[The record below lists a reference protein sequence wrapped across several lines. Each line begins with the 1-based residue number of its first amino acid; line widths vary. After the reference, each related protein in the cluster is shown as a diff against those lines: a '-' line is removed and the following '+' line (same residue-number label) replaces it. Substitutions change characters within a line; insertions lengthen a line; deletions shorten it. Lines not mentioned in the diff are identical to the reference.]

1 MKNKLLYTLYILLFV
16 VAGHSILSAQSIVH
30 LDDVLSSVIDNSFAV
45 TQAKGQ
51 KETVDANYNF
61 YQSQLKPSL
70 SLRGSIP
77 NYSKTFSPVVQPD
90 GTISFTS
97 IKQSNSSLSLL
108 ATQVLQSTGGTLFL
122 NSDLQR
128 FDDFSLVEHAKQY
141 NGNPIRLGIQ
151 QPLFGFNP
159 WKYQKNIQSLLVEE
173 SLLDYNISVEE
184 ALGTATDLYFNILI
198 AKQNL
203 EIAKT
208 NQLVNEKLL
217 SITEE
222 RLILGKVSRD
232 EKLQLEIELNNAKL
246 SVSQAGFEVE
256 QTISNLY
263 TFLGKAI
270 PGTETEF
277 VAPDIF
283 DDTIVNIADL
293 IQHHK
298 TNRPEIIAYEREK
311 SEREMD
317 FAEARAE
324 FGIRADLQA
333 SIGLARG
340 ATNFQDI
347 YTDPFNEQQFNIS
360 LLVPILD
367 WGKKKSALQRI
378 DIEQRMLKESY
389 TQLFLEL
396 ENTIRQRGFL
406 FSRLQS
412 EIKLLKEIM
421 DKADERFSIS
431 NERYV
436 LGNIDITNL
445 TLAQREK
452 DQTKRNYINALKSYW
467 VTYYELRALS
477 GFDFINNE
485 EIIYN

>member
-1 MKNKLLYTLYILLFV
+1 MKHKFLFTLYILLFTI
-16 VAGHSILSAQSIVH
+16 AGYSILSAQAIVT
-30 LDDVLSSVIDNSFAV
+30 LDDVLTSVIDNSFAASN
-45 TQAKGQ
+45 AKGQ
-51 KETVDANYNF
+51 KEIAEANFNF
-61 YQSQLKPSL
+61 YKSQLKPSL
-70 SLRGSIP
+70 SLNGSIP
-77 NYSKTFSPVVQPD
+77 NYSKTSSPVIQPD

-97 IKQSNSSLSLL
+97 IKQANSSLSLL
-108 ATQVLQSTGGTLFL
+108 ATQVLTSTGGLLFL

-128 FDDFSLVEHAKQY
+128 FDDFSLADATKQY

-151 QPLFGFNP
+151 QPLFGFNQ
-159 WKYQKNIQSLLVEE
+159 WKFQKNIQSLLLEE
-173 SLLDYNISVEE
+173 SVLDYNIRMEE
-184 ALGTATDLYFNILI
+184 ALGIAADYYFNILI

-217 SITEE
+217 NITDE
-222 RLILGKVSRD
+222 RLLLGKVSRD

-256 QTISNLY
+256 QSISILY
-263 TFLGKAI
+263 TYLGQAMPQI
-270 PGTETEF
+270 DTEF
-277 VAPDIF
+277 AVPDIF
-283 DDTIVNIADL
+283 EDALVNIEEL
-293 IQHHK
+293 VHHHK
-298 TNRPEIIAYEREK
+298 SNRPEIVAYEREK
-311 SEREMD
+311 SENEMD
-317 FAEARAE
+317 FAQAKAD

-340 ATNFQDI
+340 ATAIRDV

-360 LLVPILD
+360 ILVPILD

-378 DIEQRMLKESY
+378 DIEKRILTEGYEQ
-389 TQLFLEL
+389 QFLEL
-396 ENTIRQRGFL
+396 ENGIRQRGFL

-431 NERYV
+431 NDRYV

-477 GFDFINNE
+477 GFDLIENK